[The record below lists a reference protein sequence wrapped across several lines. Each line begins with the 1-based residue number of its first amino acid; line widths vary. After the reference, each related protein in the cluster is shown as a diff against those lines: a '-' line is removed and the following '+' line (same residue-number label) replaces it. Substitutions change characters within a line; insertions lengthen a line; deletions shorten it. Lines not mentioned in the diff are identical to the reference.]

1 MTLIKYTVQVDI
13 KKDLKTVTKLFTN
26 YKLMSKWQPALK
38 RIYHLSG
45 TSSSKGSVTE
55 LTYEFNN
62 QIIVMQETILQ
73 NQLPYLFIAT
83 YEVENTWNQCINH
96 FIEEDH
102 HTRWI
107 MTSEFR
113 FKTNQDMPK
122 QAFIDKTTRIMKA
135 FKKFVESYAT
145 TDM

>member
-1 MTLIKYTVQVDI
+1 MIKYTVQVDI
-13 KKDLKTVTKLFTN
+13 KKDLETVTKLFTN
-26 YKLMSKWQPALK
+26 YKLMPKWQPALTQ
-38 RIYHLSG
+38 IYHLSG
-45 TSSSKGSVTE
+45 TTLSVGSVTE

-62 QIIVMQETILQ
+62 QTMVMQETICQ
-73 NQLPYLFIAT
+73 NQLPHLFIAT

-122 QAFIDKTTRIMKA
+122 QTFIEKTTRSMMA
-135 FKKFVESYAT
+135 FKKFVESNAI